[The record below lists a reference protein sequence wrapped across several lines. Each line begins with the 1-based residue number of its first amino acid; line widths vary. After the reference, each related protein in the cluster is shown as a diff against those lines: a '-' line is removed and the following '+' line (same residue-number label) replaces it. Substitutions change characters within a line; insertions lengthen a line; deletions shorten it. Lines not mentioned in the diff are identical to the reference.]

1 MSSSGESM
9 GSASPY
15 SSDSQTSVGQ
25 REQDTIQPTTI
36 SSALEC
42 IPCNKL
48 VSLEF
53 INKGAYGTVY
63 RASHEDWRVL
73 VAVKYFP
80 TERHL
85 VEVERNKILKEAEI
99 LHKARFSYILPILG
113 ICNENGKLGI
123 VTEYMTSGSLNQLLH
138 EENPSLEIAWPLRFR
153 ILYEIA
159 LGVNFLHNM
168 NPPLLHHDLKTHNI
182 LLDNDFHVKI
192 ADFGLSKWRMLSS
205 SQSLSDHSSPGGT
218 IVYMPPEVY
227 IPNAKN
233 KRGSVKHDMYSYA
246 IIMWEVLTR
255 KQPYEGAINPIQIM
269 YTVSNGNRPEIS
281 EDSLPVNLPHR
292 DVFISLM
299 HSGWAKDPD
308 ERPAF
313 LKCLLDLEPIIGT
326 YDEISILEAILMIK
340 KVKKARI
347 TSNHSIPSSPS
358 ASELHNATPEKSI
371 HSSNEDVHRGENET
385 AASPHYKINSI
396 FPHVSLPPTEAHI
409 SIQPSSSMPF
419 GTVPSSEDSTPFP
432 KSFPIQESSSSSSS
446 LAKHWVQLRRLEI
459 VNQMTEACLNQCLDA
474 LISRAVI
481 LKEDYEQIK
490 AKSTRSSK
498 VRQLIDTS
506 DIQGEAF
513 ARIIVEKLRD
523 NRQNDLRPFPEI

>member
-1 MSSSGESM
+1 MFSSGESM

-15 SSDSQTSVGQ
+15 SSDSQMSVGQ

-48 VSLEF
+48 VSLKF

-138 EENPSLEIAWPLRFR
+138 EENSSLEIAWPLRFR

-205 SQSLSDHSSPGGT
+205 SKSLSDHSSPGGT

-340 KVKKARI
+340 KARI
-347 TSNHSIPSSPS
+347 TSNNSRPSSPS
-358 ASELHNATPEKSI
+358 ASEMYNATPEKSI

-396 FPHVSLPPTEAHI
+396 FPYVSLPPSLTSTEPYI
-409 SIQPSSSMPF
+409 SIQPSLSMPF
-419 GTVPSSEDSTPFP
+419 GTLPSSEDSTPFP
-432 KSFPIQESSSSSSS
+432 KSFPIQESSSSS
-446 LAKHWVQLRRLEI
+446 LAKQWVQLRRLEI

-523 NRQNDLRPFPEI
+523 NRQNDLRPFPQI